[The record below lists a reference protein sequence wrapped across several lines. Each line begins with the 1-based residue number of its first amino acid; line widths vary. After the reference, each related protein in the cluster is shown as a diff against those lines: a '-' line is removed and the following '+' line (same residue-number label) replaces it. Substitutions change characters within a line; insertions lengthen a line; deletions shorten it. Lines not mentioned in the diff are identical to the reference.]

1 MENPLNSLPGPGNN
15 WHIYGQLNFYSHEEC
30 PVGADCT
37 SSNISWVSL
46 RPNVYSIYE
55 SIV

>member
-1 MENPLNSLPGPGNN
+1 MNFFYVIESESLK
-15 WHIYGQLNFYSHEEC
+15 WHIYGQLNCYSHEKC
-30 PVGADCT
+30 PVGADRT